1 MPTKSDRLSVSS
13 LAYLHCIIIKIYM
26 RQWYFMFIPRKLTE
40 SSKLFDHNYSMYLN
54 DRWWVRDQVK
64 FDPFQTSERLKTFGD
79 LIFMIFLH

>member
-1 MPTKSDRLSVSS
+1 MRYFEVAHDMYIYITLFTSDAIS
-13 LAYLHCIIIKIYM
+13 IILGVN
-26 RQWYFMFIPRKLTE
+26 F
-40 SSKLFDHNYSMYLN
+40 S

>member
-1 MPTKSDRLSVSS
+1 MFLMTYKLNEARDLNSDSANWPLIMGV
-13 LAYLHCIIIKIYM
+13 
-26 RQWYFMFIPRKLTE
+26 
-40 SSKLFDHNYSMYLN
+40 YLN